1 MIWHLVGLSGI
12 CREWF
17 GQKWC
22 HCTVRQLWVEQQ
34 HKLCWGHSP
43 IESTVQSQSMPY
55 ATGFVC
61 CALAKKWNKAD
72 CVLSAIPCCTLSTF
86 FASSLWANMLMVIP
100 CFLMLVCH
108 GLPRA
113 MSQISS
119 HFFLLGTNTA
129 RPWQIALRATAVWWS
144 FISPAT
150 TSVIVELRRL
160 CLGLPLVSGEWAT
173 VSVAGLCWSCG
184 NWRSSRGW
192 GWSLCATPRSL
203 WGAGLDL
210 VRSSRKWSFQS
221 IKTFHILSYVHPDAG
236 QQKKESLRWHCE
248 W

>member
-55 ATGFVC
+55 ATRFVC
-61 CALAKKWNKAD
+61 CALAKKVEQSRLCSFGDHMLHAFNILCKFS
-72 CVLSAIPCCTLSTF
+72 LSEYVDGDSMF
-86 FASSLWANMLMVIP
+86 FDV
-100 CFLMLVCH
+100 
-108 GLPRA
+108 GLPWFA
-113 MSQISS
+113 KSYVADFLP
-119 HFFLLGTNTA
+119 FFLLLGTKTA

-150 TSVIVELRRL
+150 TSVIAELRRL
-160 CLGLPLVSGEWAT
+160 CLGPLVSGEWAT

-184 NWRSSRGW
+184 KGWSSRGW

-210 VRSSRKWSFQS
+210 IRSSRRWSFQS
-221 IKTFHILSYVHPDAG
+221 IKTFHILSDVHPDAG